1 MSNISTYDSV
11 DFRFLIP
18 EVVYLESEHFDRA
31 EEICLQSNHEDK
43 QWVNHLNS
51 LALVAF
57 KDWIEEKLSTYNL
70 SLEVKAIEDG
80 YYLSV
85 GKINYFLITVEHLLD
100 EIVNVSKNIIHTST
114 IKADFYVLIEV
125 LEEEEEVIIKG
136 FLNHDNLHY
145 HCTEVRSELSNND
158 CYHIPLSIFDSEP
171 NHLLL
176 CHQFAEVV
184 ELSTTELSAVKTT
197 IETKEKKTFI
207 SEIDKNIPKLSEW
220 FKNIFDEGW
229 LTIDKLTK
237 VETNLAFNHI
247 RKSIQGVRRGKLIDL
262 EIQLGKNTVAL
273 LVNIVEVN
281 ESIVKVNDSKFSILV
296 QLHPTGK
303 NKRLPHNLQLRMF
316 SKGGKIL
323 QEVQA
328 RIQDNYIQLKPF
340 KGEAGKRFSIEVA
353 LGDVSVKENFEI

>member
-18 EVVYLESEHFDRA
+18 EVIYLESEHFDRA

-57 KDWIEEKLSTYNL
+57 KDWLEEKLSTYNL
-70 SLEVKAIEDG
+70 SLEIKAIEDG

-100 EIVNVSKNIIHTST
+100 EIVNVSKNLINTST

-125 LEEEEEVIIKG
+125 LEEEEEVVIKG
-136 FLNHDNLHY
+136 FLNYDNLHY
-145 HCTEVRSELSNND
+145 HCTEVISELSNND
-158 CYHIPLSIFDSEP
+158 FYQIPLSIFDSEP

-184 ELSTTELSAVKTT
+184 ELSAVQTT
-197 IETKEKKTFI
+197 IETKKKKTFI

-237 VETNLAFNHI
+237 VETNLAFNSS
-247 RKSIQGVRRGKLIDL
+247 RKSIEGVRRGKLIDL

-273 LVNIVEVN
+273 LVNIVEVDN
-281 ESIVKVNDSKFSILV
+281 SKFSILV
-296 QLHPTGK
+296 QLHPTAK

-316 SKGGKIL
+316 SKGGKVL

>member
-11 DFRFLIP
+11 DFRLLIP
-18 EVVYLESEHFDRA
+18 EVIYLESEHFDCA
-31 EEICLQSNHEDK
+31 EEIYLRSNNEDK
-43 QWVNHLNS
+43 QWENYLNS
-51 LALVAF
+51 LACVAF
-57 KDWIEEKLSTYNL
+57 KDWVEEKLSTHSL
-70 SLEVKAIEDG
+70 SIDLKITEDG

-85 GKINYFLITVEHLLD
+85 GKFNYFLIVVEHLLD
-100 EIVNVSKNIIHTST
+100 EVVNISKNLINAST
-114 IKADFYVLIEV
+114 IKANSYVLVEV
-125 LEEEEEVIIKG
+125 LEEEEEVVIKG
-136 FLNHDNLHY
+136 FLNHDNLY
-145 HCTEVRSELSNND
+145 DYCNQITLQSSNND
-158 CYHIPLSIFDSEP
+158 YYQVPLSIFDSEP

-176 CHQFAEVV
+176 CHQFAEIVAFSTV
-184 ELSTTELSAVKTT
+184 ELSAIEFSEIQTTTEK
-197 IETKEKKTFI
+197 KEKKTFM
-207 SEIDKNIPKLSEW
+207 SEIDEKIPKLSQW
-220 FKNIFDEGW
+220 FKNMFDEGW

-237 VETNLAFNHI
+237 VETNLAFNTI
-247 RKSIQGVRRGKLIDL
+247 RKSVQGVRRGKLIDL

-281 ESIVKVNDSKFSILV
+281 ENKFSILV

-303 NKRLPHNLQLRMF
+303 KKHLPHNLQLRMF
-316 SKGGKIL
+316 AKGGKVL

>member
-1 MSNISTYDSV
+1 MSDISTYDSV

-18 EVVYLESEHFDRA
+18 EVIYLESEHFDRA
-31 EEICLQSNHEDK
+31 EEIYLRSNHEDK
-43 QWVNHLNS
+43 QWENHLNS
-51 LALVAF
+51 LAFVAF
-57 KDWIEEKLSTYNL
+57 KDWVEEKLSTYGL
-70 SLEVKAIEDG
+70 SLDIKITEDG

-85 GKINYFLITVEHLLD
+85 GKFNYFLIAVEHLLD
-100 EIVNVSKNIIHTST
+100 EVVNISKNIINSST
-114 IKADFYVLIEV
+114 IKADFYVLVEV
-125 LEEEEEVIIKG
+125 LEEEEEVVIKG
-136 FLNHDNLHY
+136 FLNHENLY
-145 HCTEVRSELSNND
+145 DYCNQITLQSSNND
-158 CYHIPLSIFDSEP
+158 YYQVPLSIFDSEP

-184 ELSTTELSAVKTT
+184 SLSTVELSAIEFSEIQTT
-197 IETKEKKTFI
+197 TEKKTFM
-207 SEIDKNIPKLSEW
+207 SGIDEKIPKLSQW

-237 VETNLAFNHI
+237 VEKNLAFNTI
-247 RKSIQGVRRGKLIDL
+247 RKSDQGVRRGKLIDL

-281 ESIVKVNDSKFSILV
+281 ENKFSILV

-303 NKRLPHNLQLRMF
+303 NKYLPHNLQLRMF
-316 SKGGKIL
+316 SKGGKVL